1 MKRYEDKVIFITGGT
16 QGIGFGMAQRFCEE
30 GASVIICSRREKN
43 LKEALEL
50 LKGYKIEG
58 HICNVGKPEERQA
71 LIKSIGEKYGRI
83 DVLVLNVA
91 ASTHFGT
98 QLEISERAFDK
109 MFELNVK
116 STFFTI
122 VEAREWLNKGTNPNI
137 MVLSSVVSKYP
148 SPTIG
153 VYSMTKAAL
162 NSMVES
168 LAFELMDEKIRVNGV
183 APGSVKT
190 NLTKPIWSTPMG
202 QDQQMGSIE
211 QVAGLV
217 SAICSDDGSLCNGEI
232 FYCHGGDH
240 KM

>member
-1 MKRYEDKVIFITGGT
+1 
-16 QGIGFGMAQRFCEE
+16 MAQRFCEE
-30 GASVIICSRREKN
+30 GAFVIICSRREKN

-71 LIKSIGEKYGRI
+71 LIKSIGGKYGRI

-202 QDQQMGSIE
+202 
-211 QVAGLV
+211 
-217 SAICSDDGSLCNGEI
+217 
-232 FYCHGGDH
+232 
-240 KM
+240 